1 VLVLGAS
8 LGLGRAAS
16 LAIAR
21 EGARVALA
29 ARRPDLLE
37 AAVRDAGPL
46 SIGIPCDV
54 ADAPAC
60 ERVVE
65 RAVSAF
71 GGLDAL
77 VYAPGLTLM
86 GAVETMDADAWR
98 STFEINV
105 VGAMLVTRAALPQL
119 AASRGKV
126 VYFSSIAIDDRPP
139 RWGMAPYVASKVALE
154 SAAQAWQGEHPTVS
168 FTTIAMGDTH
178 TDKVEVAP
186 PLLVAELI
194 PRWVAAGLM
203 PGRLMDPASVAEQ
216 VVNVLASRENVRRL
230 AITPTPP

>member
-1 VLVLGAS
+1 VLVIGAS

-37 AAVRDAGPL
+37 AAVRDAGPASL
-46 SIGIPCDV
+46 GIPCDV
-54 ADAPAC
+54 ADARAC

-65 RAVSAF
+65 QAVSAF

-86 GAVETMDADAWR
+86 GAVETMDDAAWR
-98 STFEINV
+98 STFEVNV
-105 VGAMLVTRAALPQL
+105 IGAMLITRAALPQL
-119 AASRGKV
+119 SASRGKV
-126 VYFSSIAIDDRPP
+126 VYFWSIAIDDRPP

-168 FTTIAMGDTH
+168 FTTIAMGDTQ